1 VRKDVLETT
10 NGKQVPWENSS
21 LTGQFYFK
29 PAKTTGGGAAEIAAL
44 RAEIA
49 RLKANQAA
57 LPKPEQEQLA
67 NLEQKLEAETVKADG
82 EPSPDESSP
91 DESSRVI
98 AVEPAAG
105 KPPQQTQ
112 TANLAPATPPDTDQ
126 PVTAQEPEA
135 LAEVD
140 QAALRRDIQT
150 KLKALNCY
158 RGPIDGDWGRGT
170 RAGVETFN
178 RIANLELNETD
189 AEQATLDALGAWTG
203 DPCPAKT
210 IVHQKRAPAPKAAQP
225 KTRAKTKPTYAK
237 KPAYKKKPKQASESH
252 DFETD
257 AVHRLLRPAR

>member
-1 VRKDVLETT
+1 M
-10 NGKQVPWENSS
+10 
-21 LTGQFYFK
+21 
-29 PAKTTGGGAAEIAAL
+29 
-44 RAEIA
+44 
-49 RLKANQAA
+49 
-57 LPKPEQEQLA
+57 
-67 NLEQKLEAETVKADG
+67 
-82 EPSPDESSP
+82 
-91 DESSRVI
+91 
-98 AVEPAAG
+98 
-105 KPPQQTQ
+105 
-112 TANLAPATPPDTDQ
+112 TA
-126 PVTAQEPEA
+126 AQEPEV
-135 LAEVD
+135 LAKVD

-210 IVHQKRAPAPKAAQP
+210 IVHQKRAPAPRAAQP